1 MRNNSVDQAVDYRDG
16 MAKVYHVLFVIFLNF
31 TLHLTGWVFL
41 AVLCVKLC
49 WCIFPPKLN
58 PNSSELQLLFFFCRH
73 SMESSSAG
81 LFTGLMLCCGSTKDV

>member
-41 AVLCVKLC
+41 CGSFCKTLLMHLSTQIESKFIRTSTVVFFVGTLWK
-49 WCIFPPKLN
+49 
-58 PNSSELQLLFFFCRH
+58 SLQLDC
-73 SMESSSAG
+73 SP
-81 LFTGLMLCCGSTKDV
+81 D